1 MLMRPFEIRQLK
13 VSKEQYFA
21 RLGFTDD
28 GTRKNRESFA
38 RAAFVSAFRNHATLH
53 ELGIAIDKDH
63 SSVAYAVRMHKNR
76 LVYGD
81 YHHYYKVACCV
92 LEDNPMATIDKPD
105 FESMQLELNKL
116 NEVVMELSKYKEL
129 YLTLKKTFDE
139 F

>member
-1 MLMRPFEIRQLK
+1 MRPFELRQLK

-21 RLGFTDD
+21 RLGFSDN
-28 GTRKNRESFA
+28 GSRKNRESFA

-53 ELGIAIDKDH
+53 ELGEAINKDH
-63 SSVAYAVRMHKNR
+63 SSVAYAVRMHPSR
-76 LVYGD
+76 IRYED
-81 YHHYYKVACCV
+81 YMIYYNVACLV
-92 LEDNPMATIDKPD
+92 LEQNPMATIDKPD
-105 FESMQLELNKL
+105 FDALQKELNKL